1 MLVTIIKIKKM
12 KRINQIEKEI
22 NTLLDEVNDIILTT
36 NHQNKFLADSMLII
50 LKRKVKDQFINIKHY
65 LK

>member
-1 MLVTIIKIKKM
+1 M

-22 NTLLDEVNDIILTT
+22 NILLDEVNDIILTT

-50 LKRKVKDQFINIKHY
+50 LKRKVKDQFTNIKTY